1 MSLRIVNLAA
11 EKSPKAKESNTRDWV
26 SYGDDDNYFEYLID
40 RYNGSAVNNAIISSV
55 SDQIYGEGLSCTDSN
70 KKPLDHAKMMTIFR
84 ADDLK
89 KVAHDLKLLGQG
101 AFNIVWNK
109 GRTQILKA
117 KHIPMQN
124 LRPEKAIEGEI
135 KAYYY
140 SDDWSQYRKER
151 YAPRRI
157 EAFTGAKGE
166 ETQIMVIK
174 PYASGYF
181 YFSPVDYAGALQWAE
196 IDEEIG
202 TYHLTN
208 IQNGFAPTMMI
219 NFNNGQPTEDEQNHI
234 ERKVTQKLE
243 GAKGKKWLI
252 SFNDDTTNATTIESL
267 PISEASEQ
275 YKFLSEE
282 ATRKILI
289 GHKVTSPILFGIK
302 DNTGLGNNAEEI
314 KTASQLW
321 DNTVIRPYQNMI
333 LDAINEVLAVNGI
346 VLDTY
351 FKTLQ
356 PIEFVDTDGLDADE
370 IEKET
375 GVDQEDV
382 VGIEPDTEVV
392 EEDIEKVDA
401 SYNGAQISSAIDIVA
416 KVKEGILNEAQAI
429 VFLVQFLQ
437 LPEEVARGFFSGGT
451 EQLLSKIALSKEN
464 AKKKKSNTFKTL
476 DDIDTTPTNEMMQE
490 AELGLKLRKEYGRGG
505 LEVGVARARDISNG
519 KNLSIETIK
528 RMYSFFSRHE
538 KATKGGQGYNRGDE
552 GYPSAGKIAWLLW
565 GGDAGFSWA
574 SRKVKEIEAVEE
586 DFKKC
591 KKKKC
596 SGGKCSCQNY
606 SKEDE
611 KNDII
616 VANALIDLGEELNLD
631 EWEVIEDVD
640 AETHE
645 ELEAYKFA
653 STGVARPN
661 SKSEQDAT
669 IGGYMYKV
677 RYEYYPKKVSKNSR
691 EFCRKMVA
699 ADKLYRKEDIIA
711 MGDKSVNAGWGLN
724 GADTYSIWEFKGGG
738 GCHHKWRRKTFRS
751 LTKIDTKSPLAPT
764 VSTNE
769 ADRQGYRVRNPR
781 NVAIKPKDMPNKGF
795 VNKK

>member
-11 EKSPKAKESNTRDWV
+11 EKSPKAKESASKEWV
-26 SYGDDDNYFEYLID
+26 SYGDDNNYFEYLID

-55 SDQIYGEGLSCTDSN
+55 SDQIYGEGLSCTDEN
-70 KKPLDHAKMMTIFR
+70 KKPLDHAKMKSIFK

-89 KVAHDLKLLGQG
+89 RVAHDLKLLGQG

-117 KHIPMQN
+117 KHIPTQN

-157 EAFTGAKGE
+157 EAFTGARGE
-166 ETQIMVIK
+166 ESQIMVIK
-174 PYASGYF
+174 PYAAGYF

-234 ERKVTQKLE
+234 ERKVTQKLQ

-252 SFNDDTTNATTIESL
+252 SFNDDTSNATTIESL

-321 DNTVIRPYQNMI
+321 DNLVIRPYQNMI
-333 LDAINEVLAVNGI
+333 LDAINEVLLVNGI

-356 PIEFVDTDGLDADE
+356 PIEFVETEGLNADE
-370 IEKET
+370 VEKET
-375 GVDQEDV
+375 GIDQDEEDYQED
-382 VGIEPDTEVV
+382 
-392 EEDIEKVDA
+392 
-401 SYNGAQISSAIDIVA
+401 
-416 KVKEGILNEAQAI
+416 
-429 VFLVQFLQ
+429 
-437 LPEEVARGFFSGGT
+437 
-451 EQLLSKIALSKEN
+451 
-464 AKKKKSNTFKTL
+464 
-476 DDIDTTPTNEMMQE
+476 
-490 AELGLKLRKEYGRGG
+490 
-505 LEVGVARARDISNG
+505 
-519 KNLSIETIK
+519 
-528 RMYSFFSRHE
+528 
-538 KATKGGQGYNRGDE
+538 
-552 GYPSAGKIAWLLW
+552 
-565 GGDAGFSWA
+565 
-574 SRKVKEIEAVEE
+574 
-586 DFKKC
+586 DFAKC

-596 SGGKCSCQNY
+596 SGGKCKCQNY

-616 VANALIDLGEELNLD
+616 VANALIDLGEELSLD

-677 RYEYYPKKVSKNSR
+677 RYEYFPKNVSSNSR

-699 ADKLYRKEDIIA
+699 ADKLYRKEDIIS
-711 MGDKSVNAGWGLN
+711 MGDREVNAGWGLN
-724 GADTYSIWEFKGGG
+724 GADTYSIWKFKGGG
-738 GCHHKWRRKTFRS
+738 GCHHKWRRKTFKS

-764 VSTNE
+764 VSTNK
-769 ADRQGYRVRNPR
+769 ADQEGYRVRNEKE
-781 NVAIKPKDMPNKGF
+781 VAMKPKDMPNKGF

>member
-11 EKSPKAKESNTRDWV
+11 EKSPKAKESASKEWV
-26 SYGDDDNYFEYLID
+26 FYGDDNNYFEYLID

-55 SDQIYGEGLSCTDSN
+55 SDQIYGEGLSCTNES
-70 KKPLDHAKMMTIFR
+70 KKPLDHAKMKSIFK

-89 KVAHDLKLLGQG
+89 RVAHDLKLLGQG

-124 LRPEKAIEGEI
+124 LRPEKAEEGDI

-140 SDDWSQYRKER
+140 SDDWSQSRKKQ
-151 YAPRRI
+151 YTPRRI
-157 EAFTGAKGE
+157 EAFTGARGE
-166 ETQIMVIK
+166 ESQLMVIK
-174 PYASGYF
+174 PYAAGYF

-234 ERKVTQKLE
+234 ERKVTQKLQ

-252 SFNDDTTNATTIESL
+252 SFNDDTANATTIESL

-321 DNTVIRPYQNMI
+321 DNLVIRPYQNMI
-333 LDAINEVLAVNGI
+333 LDAINEVLLVNGI

-356 PIEFVDTDGLDADE
+356 PIEFVETDGLDAAE

-375 GVDQEDV
+375 GIDQDEEDYQED
-382 VGIEPDTEVV
+382 
-392 EEDIEKVDA
+392 
-401 SYNGAQISSAIDIVA
+401 
-416 KVKEGILNEAQAI
+416 
-429 VFLVQFLQ
+429 
-437 LPEEVARGFFSGGT
+437 
-451 EQLLSKIALSKEN
+451 
-464 AKKKKSNTFKTL
+464 
-476 DDIDTTPTNEMMQE
+476 
-490 AELGLKLRKEYGRGG
+490 
-505 LEVGVARARDISNG
+505 
-519 KNLSIETIK
+519 
-528 RMYSFFSRHE
+528 
-538 KATKGGQGYNRGDE
+538 
-552 GYPSAGKIAWLLW
+552 
-565 GGDAGFSWA
+565 
-574 SRKVKEIEAVEE
+574 
-586 DFKKC
+586 DFAKC

-596 SGGKCSCQNY
+596 KDGKCKCQNY

-616 VANALIDLGEELNLD
+616 VANALIDLGEELSAD
-631 EWEVIEDVD
+631 EWEVIEEVD

-661 SKSEQDAT
+661 SKSEQDAS

-677 RYEYYPKKVSKNSR
+677 RYEYFPKKVSKNSR

-699 ADKLYRKEDIIA
+699 ADKLYRKEDVIS
-711 MGDKSVNAGWGLN
+711 MGSKSVNAGWGLN
-724 GADTYSIWEFKGGG
+724 GADTYSIWKYKGGG
-738 GCHHKWRRKTFRS
+738 SCHHKWRRKTFKS

-764 VSTNE
+764 VSTNK
-769 ADRQGYRVRNPR
+769 ADKEGYRVRNEKE
-781 NVAIKPKDMPNKGF
+781 VAMKPKDMPNKGF

>member
-11 EKSPKAKESNTRDWV
+11 EKSPKAKESVSKDWV
-26 SYGDDDNYFEYLID
+26 AYGEDNNFFEYLID

-70 KKPLDHAKMMTIFR
+70 KKPLDHAKMMTIFK
-84 ADDLK
+84 ANDLK
-89 KVAHDLKLLGQG
+89 RVAHDLKLLGQG

-157 EAFTGAKGE
+157 EAFTGVKGE

-302 DNTGLGNNAEEI
+302 DNTGLGNNADEI

-346 VLDTY
+346 VLNTY

-356 PIEFVDTDGLDADE
+356 PIEFVDTDGLDAEETE
-370 IEKET
+370 IET
-375 GVDQEDV
+375 GIDQDTDSYQED
-382 VGIEPDTEVV
+382 
-392 EEDIEKVDA
+392 
-401 SYNGAQISSAIDIVA
+401 
-416 KVKEGILNEAQAI
+416 
-429 VFLVQFLQ
+429 
-437 LPEEVARGFFSGGT
+437 
-451 EQLLSKIALSKEN
+451 
-464 AKKKKSNTFKTL
+464 
-476 DDIDTTPTNEMMQE
+476 
-490 AELGLKLRKEYGRGG
+490 
-505 LEVGVARARDISNG
+505 
-519 KNLSIETIK
+519 
-528 RMYSFFSRHE
+528 
-538 KATKGGQGYNRGDE
+538 
-552 GYPSAGKIAWLLW
+552 
-565 GGDAGFSWA
+565 
-574 SRKVKEIEAVEE
+574 

-596 SGGKCSCQNY
+596 KDGKCTCQNY
-606 SKEDE
+606 SKEEE

-616 VANALIDLGEELNLD
+616 VANALIDLGEELSLD

-661 SKSEQDAT
+661 SNSEQDAT

-677 RYEYYPKKVSKNSR
+677 RYEYFPKKVSANSR

-724 GADTYSIWEFKGGG
+724 GAETYSIWKFKGGG
-738 GCHHKWRRKTFRS
+738 GCHHKWRRKTFKS

-764 VSTNE
+764 ISTNK
-769 ADRQGYRVRNPR
+769 ADREGYRVRNPKE
-781 NVAIKPKDMPNKGF
+781 VAMKPKDMPNRGF

>member
-11 EKSPKAKESNTRDWV
+11 EKSPKAKESASKEWV
-26 SYGDDDNYFEYLID
+26 SYGDDNNYFEYLID

-55 SDQIYGEGLSCTDSN
+55 SDQIYGEGLSCTDES
-70 KKPLDHAKMMTIFR
+70 KKPLDHAKMKSIFK

-89 KVAHDLKLLGQG
+89 RVAHDLKLLGQG

-124 LRPEKAIEGEI
+124 LRPEKAEEGDI

-157 EAFTGAKGE
+157 EAFTGARGE
-166 ETQIMVIK
+166 ESQLMVIK
-174 PYASGYF
+174 PYAAGYF

-234 ERKVTQKLE
+234 ERKVTQKLQ

-252 SFNDDTTNATTIESL
+252 SFNDDTSNATTIESL

-321 DNTVIRPYQNMI
+321 DNLVIRPYQNMI
-333 LDAINEVLAVNGI
+333 LDAINEVLLVNGI

-356 PIEFVDTDGLDADE
+356 PIEFVETDGLDAE
-370 IEKET
+370 EVEKET
-375 GVDQEDV
+375 GIDQDEEDYQED
-382 VGIEPDTEVV
+382 
-392 EEDIEKVDA
+392 
-401 SYNGAQISSAIDIVA
+401 
-416 KVKEGILNEAQAI
+416 
-429 VFLVQFLQ
+429 
-437 LPEEVARGFFSGGT
+437 
-451 EQLLSKIALSKEN
+451 
-464 AKKKKSNTFKTL
+464 
-476 DDIDTTPTNEMMQE
+476 
-490 AELGLKLRKEYGRGG
+490 
-505 LEVGVARARDISNG
+505 
-519 KNLSIETIK
+519 
-528 RMYSFFSRHE
+528 
-538 KATKGGQGYNRGDE
+538 
-552 GYPSAGKIAWLLW
+552 
-565 GGDAGFSWA
+565 
-574 SRKVKEIEAVEE
+574 
-586 DFKKC
+586 DFAKC

-596 SGGKCSCQNY
+596 SDGKCKCQNY

-661 SKSEQDAT
+661 SNSEQDAT

-677 RYEYYPKKVSKNSR
+677 RYEYFPKNVSSNSR

-699 ADKLYRKEDIIA
+699 ADKLYRKEDIIS
-711 MGDKSVNAGWGLN
+711 MGDREVNAGWGLN
-724 GADTYSIWEFKGGG
+724 GADTYSIWKFKGGG

-769 ADRQGYRVRNPR
+769 ADRQGYRVRNEKE
-781 NVAIKPKDMPNKGF
+781 VAMKPKDMPNKGF

>member
-11 EKSPKAKESNTRDWV
+11 EKSPKAKESASKEWV
-26 SYGDDDNYFEYLID
+26 SYGDDNNYFEYLID

-55 SDQIYGEGLSCTDSN
+55 SDQIYGEGLSCTNES
-70 KKPLDHAKMMTIFR
+70 KKPLDHAKMKSIFK

-89 KVAHDLKLLGQG
+89 RVAHDLKLLGQG

-124 LRPEKAIEGEI
+124 LRPEKAEEGEI

-157 EAFTGAKGE
+157 EAFTGARGE
-166 ETQIMVIK
+166 ESQIMVIK
-174 PYASGYF
+174 PYAAGYF

-234 ERKVTQKLE
+234 ERKVTQKLQ

-252 SFNDDTTNATTIESL
+252 SFNDDTSNATTIESL

-321 DNTVIRPYQNMI
+321 DNLIIRPYQNMI
-333 LDAINEVLAVNGI
+333 LDAINEVLLVNGI

-356 PIEFVDTDGLDADE
+356 PIEFVETEGLDAE
-370 IEKET
+370 ETEKET
-375 GVDQEDV
+375 GIDQAEEDYQED
-382 VGIEPDTEVV
+382 
-392 EEDIEKVDA
+392 
-401 SYNGAQISSAIDIVA
+401 
-416 KVKEGILNEAQAI
+416 
-429 VFLVQFLQ
+429 
-437 LPEEVARGFFSGGT
+437 
-451 EQLLSKIALSKEN
+451 
-464 AKKKKSNTFKTL
+464 
-476 DDIDTTPTNEMMQE
+476 
-490 AELGLKLRKEYGRGG
+490 
-505 LEVGVARARDISNG
+505 
-519 KNLSIETIK
+519 
-528 RMYSFFSRHE
+528 
-538 KATKGGQGYNRGDE
+538 
-552 GYPSAGKIAWLLW
+552 
-565 GGDAGFSWA
+565 
-574 SRKVKEIEAVEE
+574 
-586 DFKKC
+586 DFAKC

-596 SGGKCSCQNY
+596 SGGKCKCQNY

-669 IGGYMYKV
+669 IGGFMYKV
-677 RYEYYPKKVSKNSR
+677 RYEYFPKKVSKNSR

-699 ADKLYRKEDIIA
+699 ADKLYRKEDILK
-711 MGDKSVNAGWGLN
+711 MDKSEVNPGWGLN
-724 GADTYSIWEFKGGG
+724 GAKKYSIWEFKGGG

-769 ADRQGYRVRNPR
+769 ADRQGYRVRNEK
-781 NVAIKPKDMPNKGF
+781 NVAIKPKDMPNRGF

>member
-11 EKSPKAKESNTRDWV
+11 EKSPKAKESPSKEWV
-26 SYGDDDNYFEYLID
+26 AYGEDNNFFEYLID

-84 ADDLK
+84 ANDLK
-89 KVAHDLKLLGQG
+89 RVAHDLKLLGQA

-109 GRTQILKA
+109 GRTQVLKA

-157 EAFTGAKGE
+157 EAFTGARGE
-166 ETQIMVIK
+166 ESQIMVIK
-174 PYASGYF
+174 PYSAGYF

-302 DNTGLGNNAEEI
+302 DNTGLGNNADEI

-346 VLDTY
+346 VLNTY

-375 GVDQEDV
+375 GIDQ
-382 VGIEPDTEVV
+382 
-392 EEDIEKVDA
+392 
-401 SYNGAQISSAIDIVA
+401 YSA
-416 KVKEGILNEAQAI
+416 
-429 VFLVQFLQ
+429 
-437 LPEEVARGFFSGGT
+437 FS
-451 EQLLSKIALSKEN
+451 EF
-464 AKKKKSNTFKTL
+464 KSL
-476 DDIDTTPTNEMMQE
+476 DDIDTKPTDGMMRE
-490 AELGLKLRKEYGRGG
+490 AELGLELRREFGRGG
-505 LEVGVARARDISNG
+505 TEVGVARARDISNG

-538 KATKGGQGYNRGDE
+538 KSTKGGQGYNRGDE

-574 SRKVKEIEAVEE
+574 SRKVEEIESVED

-616 VANALIDLGEELNLD
+616 VANALIDLGEELSLD
-631 EWEVIEDVD
+631 EWEVIEEVD

-661 SKSEQDAT
+661 SNSEQDAT

-677 RYEYYPKKVSKNSR
+677 RYEYYPKKVSANSR

-699 ADKLYRKEDIIA
+699 ADKLYRKEDILK
-711 MGDKSVNAGWGLN
+711 MDKSEVNPGWGLN
-724 GADTYSIWEFKGGG
+724 GAKKYSIWEFKGGG
-738 GCHHKWRRKTFRS
+738 GCHHKWRRKTFKS

-764 VSTNE
+764 ISTNK
-769 ADRQGYRVRNPR
+769 ADKEGYRVRNPR
-781 NVAIKPKDMPNKGF
+781 NVAIKPKDMPNRGF

>member
-11 EKSPKAKESNTRDWV
+11 EKSPKAKESASKEWV
-26 SYGDDDNYFEYLID
+26 SYGDDNNYFEYLID

-55 SDQIYGEGLSCTDSN
+55 SDQIYGEGLSCTNEN
-70 KKPLDHAKMMTIFR
+70 KKPLEHAKMKSIFK

-89 KVAHDLKLLGQG
+89 RVAHDLKLLGQG

-124 LRPEKAIEGEI
+124 LRPEKAEEGDI

-157 EAFTGAKGE
+157 EAFTGARGE
-166 ETQIMVIK
+166 ESQLLVIK
-174 PYASGYF
+174 PYAAGYF

-234 ERKVTQKLE
+234 ERKVTQKLQ

-252 SFNDDTTNATTIESL
+252 SFNDDTSNATTIESL

-321 DNTVIRPYQNMI
+321 DNLVIRPYQNMI
-333 LDAINEVLAVNGI
+333 LEAINEVLLVNGI

-356 PIEFVDTDGLDADE
+356 PIEFVETEGLDADE

-375 GVDQEDV
+375 GNDQDEEDYQED
-382 VGIEPDTEVV
+382 
-392 EEDIEKVDA
+392 
-401 SYNGAQISSAIDIVA
+401 
-416 KVKEGILNEAQAI
+416 
-429 VFLVQFLQ
+429 
-437 LPEEVARGFFSGGT
+437 
-451 EQLLSKIALSKEN
+451 
-464 AKKKKSNTFKTL
+464 
-476 DDIDTTPTNEMMQE
+476 
-490 AELGLKLRKEYGRGG
+490 
-505 LEVGVARARDISNG
+505 
-519 KNLSIETIK
+519 
-528 RMYSFFSRHE
+528 
-538 KATKGGQGYNRGDE
+538 
-552 GYPSAGKIAWLLW
+552 
-565 GGDAGFSWA
+565 
-574 SRKVKEIEAVEE
+574 
-586 DFKKC
+586 DFAKC

-596 SGGKCSCQNY
+596 KDGKCKCQNY

-616 VANALIDLGEELNLD
+616 VANALIDLGEELSAD
-631 EWEVIEDVD
+631 EWEVIEEVD

-661 SKSEQDAT
+661 SKSEQDAS

-677 RYEYYPKKVSKNSR
+677 RYEYFPKKVSKNSR

-699 ADKLYRKEDIIA
+699 ADKLYRKEDVIS
-711 MGDKSVNAGWGLN
+711 MGSKSVNAGWGLN
-724 GADTYSIWEFKGGG
+724 GADTYSIWKYKGGG
-738 GCHHKWRRKTFRS
+738 SCHHKWRRKTFKS

-764 VSTNE
+764 VSTNK
-769 ADRQGYRVRNPR
+769 ADKEGYRVRNEKE
-781 NVAIKPKDMPNKGF
+781 VAMKPKDMPNKGF

>member
-11 EKSPKAKESNTRDWV
+11 EKSPKAKESASKEWV
-26 SYGDDDNYFEYLID
+26 SYGDDNNYFEYLID

-55 SDQIYGEGLSCTDSN
+55 SDQIYGEGLSCTN
-70 KKPLDHAKMMTIFR
+70 EAKKPLDHAKMKSIFK

-89 KVAHDLKLLGQG
+89 RVAHDLKLLGQG

-124 LRPEKAIEGEI
+124 LRPEKAEEGDI

-157 EAFTGAKGE
+157 EAFTGARGE
-166 ETQIMVIK
+166 ESQIMVIK
-174 PYASGYF
+174 PYAAGYF

-234 ERKVTQKLE
+234 ERKVTQKLQ

-252 SFNDDTTNATTIESL
+252 SFNDDTSNATTIESL

-321 DNTVIRPYQNMI
+321 DNLVIRPYQNMI
-333 LDAINEVLAVNGI
+333 LDAINEVLLVNGI

-356 PIEFVDTDGLDADE
+356 PIEFVETEGLDAE
-370 IEKET
+370 EREKET
-375 GVDQEDV
+375 GIDQ
-382 VGIEPDTEVV
+382 
-392 EEDIEKVDA
+392 
-401 SYNGAQISSAIDIVA
+401 YSA
-416 KVKEGILNEAQAI
+416 
-429 VFLVQFLQ
+429 F
-437 LPEEVARGFFSGGT
+437 
-451 EQLLSKIALSKEN
+451 
-464 AKKKKSNTFKTL
+464 KSL
-476 DDIDTTPTNEMMQE
+476 EDIDTKPTNEMMEE
-490 AELGLKLRKEYGRGG
+490 AERGLELRREFGRGG
-505 LEVGVARARDISNG
+505 TEVGVARARNIKNG
-519 KNLSIETIK
+519 DNLSIETIK

-538 KATKGGQGYNRGDE
+538 KATKGGQGYKVGDE

-574 SRKVKEIEAVEE
+574 SRKVEEIEAVEE
-586 DFKKC
+586 DFAKC

-596 SGGKCSCQNY
+596 SDGKCRCQNY

-669 IGGYMYKV
+669 IGGFMYKV
-677 RYEYYPKKVSKNSR
+677 RYEYFPKKVSSNSR

-699 ADKLYRKEDIIA
+699 ADKLYRKEDILK
-711 MGDKSVNAGWGLN
+711 MDKSEVNPGWGLN
-724 GADTYSIWEFKGGG
+724 GAKKYSIWEFKGGG

-769 ADRQGYRVRNPR
+769 ADRQGYRVRNEK
-781 NVAIKPKDMPNKGF
+781 NVAIKPKDMPNRGF